1 MKKVLFISPFKGVG
15 DLIFHLPLMRSI
27 FQKYKCKIFI
37 ITSLHSRAHF
47 ILENEK
53 YISNIFC
60 INIKRKKY
68 LNKIYNLVGLINKI
82 SPDLSILT
90 SSSKRFKIPLLLSKS
105 HKKIFFPKYKNE
117 ELCGFLFKKFKI
129 LFPDC
134 QISKNYSF
142 NSYNFIKKKEVF
154 INIDTSHNHNNWPE
168 ESYIS
173 LINNV
178 FIKKFKK
185 IYINF
190 SPRNKFFFKKI
201 FLYYENK
208 NNIFFTHGY
217 NFKKLIKTISQS
229 HVVVGNESGPNCI
242 AASANVPL
250 VISLYN
256 SKTQKSSK
264 AINKN
269 VIFINSK
276 INNLKIEKKISFH
289 LLKMKNCELH

>member
-37 ITSLHSRAHF
+37 ITSLDSRAHF
-47 ILENEK
+47 VLKNEK
-53 YISNIFC
+53 YISDIFC
-60 INIKRKKY
+60 IDINREKY
-68 LNKIYNLVGLINKI
+68 FSKIYNLIELINKI

-90 SSSKRFKIPLLLSKS
+90 NSSKRFKIPLLLSKS
-105 HKKIFFPKYKNE
+105 HKKIFFPKYKNT

-134 QISKNYSF
+134 QITKNYSF
-142 NSYNFIKKKEVF
+142 NSYDLIKKKEVF
-154 INIDTSHNHNNWPE
+154 VNIDSSHNHNNWSE
-168 ESYIS
+168 ENYIS

-190 SPRNKFFFKKI
+190 SPRNKVFFKKI
-201 FLYYENK
+201 SSYYQNK
-208 NNIFFTHGY
+208 NNIFFTHSY

-242 AASANVPL
+242 AASANVPF
-250 VISLYN
+250 VISLHN

-269 VIFINSK
+269 SIFINSK
-276 INNLKIEKKISFH
+276 INNLKIEKKISLH
-289 LLKMKNCELH
+289 LFKKNN